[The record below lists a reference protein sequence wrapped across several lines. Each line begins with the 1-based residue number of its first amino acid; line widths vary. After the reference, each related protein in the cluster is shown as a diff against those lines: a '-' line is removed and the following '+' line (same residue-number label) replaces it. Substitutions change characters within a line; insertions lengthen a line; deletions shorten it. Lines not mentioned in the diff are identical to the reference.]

1 MIKSM
6 IKSRFMRHPLL
17 WGTGALGVIL
27 LAAYL
32 VLGWWLVPL
41 LLRTEAPRWLE
52 ARTGHRLTVAH
63 ASFNPLVFDLRLDG
77 LQLQRPDGQALLA
90 FDQLRLD
97 LSASSLWRRAWVF
110 DAIVL
115 ERPTLSV
122 RLGPGGRLN
131 WADLVDALSGPPKPE
146 PDGARPSAPWPR
158 VDIEQLTLR
167 GGSVEFSDVPRDFH
181 SRVQDLDLELAHVS
195 TLPDAQGRYS
205 ISARSNAGATLALQ
219 AEGALQPLAIKGH
232 IAVDHVDLAR
242 FAPYEGASWPVALS
256 SGLAGLSADYGVRYE
271 GGHWGAEVQT
281 LQLTL
286 QGLDLRT
293 REGLKVALREARVQS
308 GRFLWPQQSLRVDDV
323 ALEGLALDGR
333 SSGQAGASAASRPL
347 RLLRVDGI
355 RLDHISA
362 DLIAH
367 RVALNDVVLQ
377 GGQLDAKHLAQGPV
391 DVVQTLMA
399 SLPSASPALR
409 TAPAP
414 DPWRFHIGQV
424 RLAQWQ
430 ASYTDEATQPAAML
444 ALHDLNARIDD
455 VSDDLGAPLNVQASF
470 AVPTGG
476 RFEASGR
483 VIPQGPTADLRFKLA
498 GLDLRPTQPY
508 LSAYAR
514 LALVSGRLDVGGRL
528 RYDAQGLNYQ
538 GKAMLA
544 DLRLN
549 EVDGGAL
556 FLACKGLGLQGLA
569 LTPASLD
576 IDEVRVQGLDTRLM
590 IAQDRTVNLTRI
602 LPARSHPSPASG
614 QPGAVPVATRDKATG
629 KTPFNVH
636 VERVRI
642 QDGEM
647 DFADES
653 LALPFAV
660 RIHDLHGSVNGLS
673 TQPGAPGQLEIDG
686 QVDDYGEAHAVGQIN
701 LSDPAEYT
709 DIQVQFRNVEM
720 TQLTPYLATFAG
732 RRIDSGKLSLD
743 LQYQVN
749 KRQLVGNNQV
759 LIDRLKLG
767 ERVESPRARDLP
779 LDLAI
784 AILEDSDG
792 QIELG
797 LPVSGSLDD
806 PDFSYGGI
814 VWKALLN
821 VIDKIATAPFRA
833 LGALFGSSNK
843 VESLDFASGA
853 SSLAPPEREKALRL
867 AQMLQKRPALALKL
881 RGTWAAIDRVAL
893 QDVQVRRAVA
903 LRMGQ
908 TLAPGEDPGPL
919 STHDARVQSALEAL
933 YSERFGDA
941 DLASLRAGYR
951 QANPGQ
957 QDEGLA
963 GRMLSRISGAFRS
976 VRPLDPAEVAKLQGA
991 DFHAVLF
998 DRLRE
1003 HEPVAD
1009 DVLVALARQR
1019 AQSVIAVLEGAGV
1032 VASRLGQDDP
1042 AQVDVSAAPVPLG
1055 LSLGRAAAQ

>member
-1 MIKSM
+1 M
-6 IKSRFMRHPLL
+6 IKSRFMRHPVL
-17 WGTGALGVIL
+17 WGAGALGVFL

-32 VLGWWLVPL
+32 VLGWWLVPS
-41 LLRTEAPRWLE
+41 LLRSEVPRWLE
-52 ARTGHRLTVAH
+52 ARTGHRLTIAR
-63 ASFNPLVFDLRLDG
+63 ASFNPLLLDLRLDG

-90 FDQLRLD
+90 FDQLRID
-97 LSASSLWRRAWVF
+97 LSASSLWRRAWVL
-110 DAIVL
+110 DVIGL

-122 RLGPGGRLN
+122 HLGPGGRLN
-131 WADLVDALSGPPKPE
+131 WADLVDALSGPPKAKAE
-146 PDGARPSAPWPR
+146 EARPATPWPR
-158 VDIEQLTLR
+158 VDIERLTLR
-167 GGSVEFSDVPRDFH
+167 GGAVEFADAPRDFH

-205 ISARSNAGATLALQ
+205 ISARTNAGATLALQ

-256 SGLAGLSADYGVRYE
+256 SGLAGLSADYGVHYE
-271 GGHWGAEVQT
+271 GGHWGADVT
-281 LQLTL
+281 ALQLTL
-286 QGLDLRT
+286 QGLDLRA
-293 REGLKVALREARVQS
+293 REGLQVALREARVQN
-308 GRFLWPQQSLRVDDV
+308 GRFSWPQQSLRLDDI
-323 ALEGLALDGR
+323 ALQGLTLDGR
-333 SSGQAGASAASRPL
+333 SPAGQGGAQDGARTL
-347 RLLRVDGI
+347 KLLRVDGV
-355 RLDHISA
+355 RLERNSA

-367 RVALNDVVLQ
+367 RVALDAVVLQ
-377 GGQLDAKHLAQGPV
+377 GGQLQAKHLAQGPI
-391 DVVQTLMA
+391 DVVQALMA
-399 SLPSASPALR
+399 SLPPAPAQR
-409 TAPAP
+409 VAPAP

-430 ASYTDEATQPAAML
+430 ASYTDEATQPAASL
-444 ALHDLNARIDD
+444 GVQDLSARIDD
-455 VSDDLGAPLNVQASF
+455 VSDDLGAPLKVQASF
-470 AVPTGG
+470 SVRSGG

-483 VIPQGPTADLRFKLA
+483 VIPQGPAADLRFSLA
-498 GLDLRPTQPY
+498 GVDLRPTQPY

-514 LALVSGRLDVGGRL
+514 LALASGRLDVGGRL

-538 GKAMLA
+538 GTATLA
-544 DLRLN
+544 DLRLT
-549 EVDGGAL
+549 EADGGAL

-590 IAQDRTVNLTRI
+590 IARDRTVNLTRI
-602 LPARSHPSPASG
+602 LPARPHPAPA
-614 QPGAVPVATRDKATG
+614 QPGAAPVAPKDDAKG

-642 QDGEM
+642 QDGAM

-673 TQPGAPGQLEIDG
+673 TQRGAPGQLEIDG

-701 LSDPAEYT
+701 LADPGEYT

-720 TQLTPYLATFAG
+720 TRLTPYLATFAG

-749 KRQLVGNNQV
+749 KRQLAGNNQV
-759 LIDRLKLG
+759 LIDRLTLG

-821 VIDKIATAPFRA
+821 VIGKIATAPFRA
-833 LGALFGSSNK
+833 LGALFGSDDK
-843 VESLDFASGA
+843 VESLGFASGA
-853 SSLAPPEREKALRL
+853 TSLAPPEREKALRL
-867 AQMLQKRPALALKL
+867 AQMLKKRPALALKL

-893 QDVQVRRAVA
+893 QDAQVRRAVA
-903 LRMGQ
+903 LRTGQ
-908 TLAPGEDPGPL
+908 KLVPGEDPGPL
-919 STHDARVQSALEAL
+919 STRDTRVQSALEAL
-933 YSERFGDA
+933 YAERFGDA
-941 DLASLRAGYR
+941 ELASLRAGYR

-963 GRMLSRISGAFRS
+963 GRMLSRLSGAFRT
-976 VRPLDPAEVAKLQGA
+976 VRPLDPADVAKLQGT

-1003 HEPVAD
+1003 QEPVAD

-1019 AQSVIAVLEGAGV
+1019 AQSVMAVLEGAGV

-1055 LSLGRAAAQ
+1055 LSLGRAGAQ